1 MKNSHIDLPDGNGII
16 SLLMYDKETAKPLT
30 DLAQTLLRRDSTLSQ
45 GERELIAS
53 YVSYLNGC
61 KFCNGSHRECAAIL
75 LNDSKA
81 VDEVEDKGW
90 AGAPNQKMMY
100 LLQIAGQ
107 VQRSGK
113 HVTTES
119 IMLAKKSGATDQE
132 IHDTVLIAAAFCMYN
147 RYVDGLATFL
157 PDAAGL
163 KRDGASIAKYG
174 YGFTLR
180 RLFGEFIPMKIK
192 QWKTKKEKPMAVLV
206 SNKPPTRSAIDV
218 ILNPPIF
225 KEVNIKKD

>member
-1 MKNSHIDLPDGNGII
+1 MAHIDVGNDLPGIV
-16 SLLMYDKETAKPLT
+16 SLLMYDTETAKPLT
-30 DLAQTLLRRDSTLSQ
+30 DLAQTILRRKSSLSQ

-75 LNDSKA
+75 LNDTKV

-90 AGAPNQKMMY
+90 AAAPNQKMMY

-163 KRDGASIAKYG
+163 KKDGASIAKYG
-174 YGFTLR
+174 YRFTIR
-180 RLFGEFIPMKIK
+180 RLFGEILPMKIK
-192 QWKTKKEKPMAVLV
+192 QWKSKKSEPMAILV
-206 SNKPPTRSAIDV
+206 NNKPPTRSAIDV
-218 ILNPPIF
+218 ILNPPTF
-225 KEVNIKKD
+225 KEVKTNKD